1 MAKKKKKSVINRMFG
16 VIYARYSS
24 HAQKDASIEQQI
36 YACSNHAEKMGVTVI
51 DSYED
56 RAITG
61 KTDKRPNFQRMIK
74 DAEKGKFDYVIAWKS
89 SRMGRNMLEAMM
101 NEARLNDMGI
111 RVLYVEEDFDDSA
124 AGRFALRNMMNVN
137 QFYSES
143 MAEDIRRGMY
153 NNAENCM
160 VTGIIPFGY
169 KADESLHYVIDAPKD
184 EIVREIYTR
193 VSVGESF
200 VDILNDLNA
209 RGIKTAR
216 GNIWS
221 KNSFHSLITNE
232 RYRGIYIYGT
242 VRKEGGI
249 PRIVSDEL
257 FFKVQEV
264 IKNKKN
270 TKSRHRADGDYVL
283 TGKLFCG
290 YCKEPMTGMSGTGK
304 SGNLHF
310 YYSCNKKRY
319 EHDCEKKNIQRDTIE
334 TAVAKAIQ
342 DYILQPNTINRIAD
356 DTMAYV
362 KKAEQENEI
371 ALLEAEQQEIQRA
384 IKNVME
390 AIKQG
395 IITESTKETLIELEA
410 KNSKLS
416 ADILAKKADV
426 LPVTREHIIAG
437 LELLKDGDVTDKTY
451 QAKLFDTLLVAVF
464 LFNDYMKIIFG
475 FPGKNKTI
483 NVPFSNDMIEK
494 IEKETGSCKVPKG
507 APLESYTNTYELI
520 TVDSVFVLLCPLK
533 I

>member
-1 MAKKKKKSVINRMFG
+1 MAKKSKKNVFDKLFG

-36 YACSNHAEKMGVTVI
+36 LACSKHADEMGITI
-51 DSYED
+51 TDTYED

-61 KTDKRPNFQRMIK
+61 KTDKRPNFQRMMK
-74 DAEKGKFDYVIAWKS
+74 DAEKGKFQYVIAWKS
-89 SRMGRNMLEAMM
+89 NRMGRNMLEAML
-101 NEARLNDMGI
+101 NEAKLNDMGV

-124 AGRFALRNMMNVN
+124 AGRFALRSMMNVN

-153 NNAENCM
+153 DNAENCM

-169 KADESLHYVIDAPKD
+169 KSDESLHYVLDPPKD

-193 VSVGESF
+193 VASGEPF
-200 VDILNDLNA
+200 IDIQNDLNA

-216 GNIWS
+216 GNAWS
-221 KNSFHSLITNE
+221 KNSFHSVISNE

-264 IKNKKN
+264 IKTKKN

-290 YCKEPMTGMSGTGK
+290 HCKSPMTGMSGTSK
-304 SGNLHF
+304 HGNLHF
-310 YYSCNKKRY
+310 YYSCNKRRY
-319 EHDCEKKNIQRDTIE
+319 EHDCDKKNVQRDVIE
-334 TAVAKAIQ
+334 EAVAQAIK
-342 DYILQPNTINRIAD
+342 DYILQPDTIDRIAN
-356 DTMAYV
+356 DTVAYCRKV
-362 KKAEQENEI
+362 EQESEI
-371 ALLEAEQQEIQRA
+371 ALLETEQKEIQRA
-384 IKNVME
+384 IKNVMD

-395 IITESTKETLIELEA
+395 IITESTKGTLLELEA
-410 KNSKLS
+410 KNSELS
-416 ADILAKKADV
+416 AKILARRADII
-426 LPVTREHIIAG
+426 PVSYDYIVAG
-437 LELLKDGDVTDKTY
+437 LEALKDGDVTDKKY

-464 LFNDYMKIIFG
+464 LYDDYMQIVFG
-475 FPGKNKTI
+475 FPGKNKTV
-483 NVPFSNDMIEK
+483 NVPLDAETVERIDK
-494 IEKETGSCKVPKG
+494 IESSCKGSKG
-507 APLESYTNTYELI
+507 APRKVSTRMGA
-520 TVDSVFVLLCPLK
+520 DFLLV
-533 I
+533 